1 MGILCG
7 LVCSERMMTER
18 QMGMMAL
25 LTALVSW
32 TMSSPFVKYLVQ
44 NGYDPHTQNFYRYAA
59 GTLLVMPFLWMRL
72 RQRKQNL
79 SWSLVRR
86 CTGPAIP
93 NIVHQV
99 SWVSAMWWIYPAFAA
114 FLTKSSVLFAA
125 AMVFWLFPEERWLF
139 RSARF
144 VSGLILCLAGT
155 AGLALWRPDLGSA
168 EVNVG
173 VALVLVAA
181 AAWAVYSVSVKRL
194 SREVGSTVSFGIVG
208 VHTTAG
214 LFLIA
219 LVWGDLGH
227 WREASWQANA
237 VLIGSGMLCIGL
249 AQTMYYVALRTLGVA
264 VCATMLLTTP
274 LGTMVVSRF
283 WFGEELTTGQLGSGL
298 MLLAGGALTL
308 LAKERTSDLRIV
320 KATET
325 ASG

>member
-1 MGILCG
+1 
-7 LVCSERMMTER
+7 MMKER
-18 QMGMMAL
+18 QLGVMAL
-25 LTALVSW
+25 LVALGSW
-32 TMSSPFVKYLVQ
+32 TLSSPLVKFLVQ

-72 RQRKQNL
+72 RQRSQKL

-86 CTGPAIP
+86 CTVPAMP
-93 NIVHQV
+93 NIVHQAT
-99 SWVSAMWWIYPAFAA
+99 WVSAMWWIYPTFAA

-125 AMVFWLFPEERWLF
+125 GMVFWLFPEERWLF

-144 VSGLILCLAGT
+144 VSGLLLCLAGT
-155 AGLALWRPDLGSA
+155 AGLALLRSDLGSA
-168 EVNVG
+168 EVNLG
-173 VALVLVAA
+173 VILVLTAA

-194 SREVGSTVSFGIVG
+194 SHEVGSTVSFGIVG

-214 LFLIA
+214 LFAIA
-219 LVWGDLGH
+219 LVWGDLGY
-227 WREASWQANA
+227 WREATWQVNA
-237 VLIGSGMLCIGL
+237 VLVGSGMLCIGL

-274 LGTMVVSRF
+274 LGTMVVSWF
-283 WFGEELTTGQLGSGL
+283 WFGESLTTGQLVSGL

-308 LAKERTSDLRIV
+308 LAKEKTPELRMV